1 MAFDLLL
8 STNKV
13 PTLTYKV
20 DQFLEGRSNGD
31 PSFSLGVL
39 RKNVYICTEDYAGG
53 NDLYTMDAN
62 SNNPQ
67 LILKCDAELLK
78 MNDPTFSLDVS
89 RIIIGA
95 VVRENQNGT
104 RYSLSS

>member
-1 MAFDLLL
+1 
-8 STNKV
+8 
-13 PTLTYKV
+13 
-20 DQFLEGRSNGD
+20 
-31 PSFSLGVL
+31 
-39 RKNVYICTEDYAGG
+39 
-53 NDLYTMDAN
+53 MDAN

-95 VVRENQNGT
+95 VVRENQYGT